1 MFPQIDRHS
10 HSVGFK
16 QPFFS
21 SSNLYSG
28 SFSPFLP
35 LPLRSSLW
43 EPFHRIMKRDTAYF
57 CGYRRAA
64 LTKLGDLF
72 YDFGLDTNIIGLNCS
87 PTWLR
92 RRRQKRHLKSEFLLF
107 QTSSQASSSI
117 CQILANFYRV
127 ECWRLNLSSEQE
139 IKRLSGLPS
148 CPLKNLSDKEVVPL
162 RQLGRK
168 YAVSLAMAHGGCW
181 VLLLTPDVH

>member
-28 SFSPFLP
+28 SFSPFLA
-35 LPLRSSLW
+35 LPLRSSPW
-43 EPFHRIMKRDTAYF
+43 KPFHRILKRDAEYF

-72 YDFGLDTNIIGLNCS
+72 YDFGLDTNIISLNCS

-107 QTSSQASSSI
+107 QTSSQASTSI
-117 CQILANFYRV
+117 CQILANFYVV
-127 ECWRLNLSSEQE
+127 EFWRLNVSSEQE
-139 IKRLSGLPS
+139 IKRLSGLPF
-148 CPLKNLSDKEVVPL
+148 CPLKNVTVKEVVPL

-181 VLLLTPDVH
+181 MLLLTPDVH